1 MQEMAG
7 IPPLSQG
14 RCVAAPCVLPTDPL
28 SLRKSRIS
36 TDSRAVPMRLSR
48 YFLPILKE
56 NPKEAEIVS
65 HRLMLRAGMLRQE
78 AAGIYAWLP
87 LGYRV
92 LKKIEQIVRE
102 EQDRA
107 GAIELL
113 MPTLQLAD
121 LWRESGRYDAYRP
134 EMLRIA
140 DRHKRE
146 LLYGPTNE
154 EMITEIFRS
163 YVKSYK
169 SLPLNLYH
177 IQWKF
182 RDEQRPRFG
191 VMRGREFLMKDA
203 YSFDLDEAGARRSY
217 NKMFVAYLR
226 TFARMGLQAIP
237 MRAETGPIGGDLSHE
252 FIVLA
257 ETGESGVFC
266 DRDVLDLPVP
276 GVDTDYDGDLT
287 PIIRQWTSLYAAT
300 EDVHDAARF
309 ESEVPQDRR
318 VNTRGIEVGQIF
330 YFGTKYSDSMKA
342 LVAGPDGAETAIH
355 GGSYGVGVSR
365 LVGAIIEAC
374 HDEAGIKWPEA
385 VAPFRVAILNLKQ
398 GASDTDAAC
407 ERLYRDLT
415 AKGIDVLYDDTE
427 QRPGAKFAT
436 ADLIGIPW
444 QIMVGPKGL
453 AAGKVEL
460 KQRASGEREL
470 LSPADAVARLAAPP
484 VAV

>member
-1 MQEMAG
+1 
-7 IPPLSQG
+7 
-14 RCVAAPCVLPTDPL
+14 
-28 SLRKSRIS
+28 
-36 TDSRAVPMRLSR
+36 MRLSR

-56 NPKEAEIVS
+56 NPREAEIVS
-65 HRLMLRAGMLRQE
+65 HRLMLRAGMIRQQS
-78 AAGIYAWLP
+78 AGIFSLLP
-87 LGYRV
+87 LGLKV
-92 LKKIEQIVRE
+92 LNKVTRIIRE
-102 EQDRA
+102 EQNRA
-107 GAIELL
+107 GAIEIL
-113 MPTLQLAD
+113 MPTIQSAD
-121 LWRESGRYDAYRP
+121 LWRESGRYDAYGP

>member
-1 MQEMAG
+1 
-7 IPPLSQG
+7 
-14 RCVAAPCVLPTDPL
+14 
-28 SLRKSRIS
+28 
-36 TDSRAVPMRLSR
+36 MRLSR

-121 LWRESGRYDAYRP
+121 LWRESGRYDAYGP

-191 VMRGREFLMKDA
+191 VMRGREFLMKYA